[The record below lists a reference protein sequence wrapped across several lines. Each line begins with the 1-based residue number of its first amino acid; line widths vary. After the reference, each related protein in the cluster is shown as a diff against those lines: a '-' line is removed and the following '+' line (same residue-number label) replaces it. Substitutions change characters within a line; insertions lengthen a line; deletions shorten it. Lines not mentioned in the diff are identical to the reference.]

1 MRPTWPFLELFAF
14 LCLFRFCA
22 ALRAEI
28 EHWLFWILG
37 MVFSL
42 GKQSVIA
49 MFSFALRHHPLL
61 WEVSWA
67 LKQFLQSL
75 PIIGLIPISIVTPP
89 QRNLWLWLTS
99 WNLPP
104 HRFLIPG
111 LMFLLIAC
119 DGMALISAWDR
130 QGFRSHPIVIPSR
143 EFLGNVKTRETLR
156 FPSDDGFLFNHI
168 WGKNASWW
176 HLQCIW
182 YSPTP

>member
-1 MRPTWPFLELFAF
+1 MLFCVTSCHERLWSFSRYKSWLVNAFQWPQLFLVPASLQMRPTWPFLELFAF

-75 PIIGLIPISIVTPP
+75 PIIGLIPISIVTSP

-130 QGFRSHPIVIPSR
+130 QGFRSHPIVMPRAI
-143 EFLGNVKTRETLR
+143 F
-156 FPSDDGFLFNHI
+156 
-168 WGKNASWW
+168 GK
-176 HLQCIW
+176 C
-182 YSPTP
+182 